1 MMRHRT
7 SSQRSSE
14 RTLSPRPPERI
25 FTAAPLRRSKNPL
38 APRLAPAVTLAPTSP
53 AADRRQNNRNPL
65 QSKATITIL
74 DGPTAN
80 SSHEIMTRDLSLSG
94 VSFLLR
100 ESLTVGQMCQ
110 LRVGSRT
117 HHCEVVRSRLLS
129 NGRHEMA
136 VMFRNGA

>member
-1 MMRHRT
+1 MSHF
-7 SSQRSSE
+7 SP
-14 RTLSPRPPERI
+14 SPRPSERI
-25 FTAAPLRRSKNPL
+25 FTAAPMRRSKSPL
-38 APRLAPAVTLAPTSP
+38 SPRVAPAVTLAPTSP

-65 QSKATITIL
+65 QSKATLVIL

-80 SSHEIMTRDLSLSG
+80 ATHAILTRDLSLSG

-100 ESLTVGQMCQ
+100 DSLAVGQTCK
-110 LRVGSRT
+110 LLVGHHS

-136 VMFRNGA
+136 VMFRNGG